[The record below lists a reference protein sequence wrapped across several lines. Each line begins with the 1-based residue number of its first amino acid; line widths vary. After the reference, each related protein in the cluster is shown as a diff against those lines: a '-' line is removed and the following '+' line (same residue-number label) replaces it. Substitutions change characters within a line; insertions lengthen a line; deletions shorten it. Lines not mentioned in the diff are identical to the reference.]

1 MSCVCASYCKQRWRA
16 ACVTSSR
23 AMSSAA
29 RALSSDGSPQPKR
42 PDVESSNA
50 SLSAPPGFAVATL
63 RQVLPPA
70 PLQRPESPRGSRPE
84 PSPQRRTARPRS
96 RVQRSSRAEPTSQP
110 SNSRSRSAARVA
122 AVLGP
127 GGPPAMVMPPGPG
140 PSILAVPW
148 SGWAASALAAPP
160 GPAYTTPDSR
170 PEHLYVPPRY
180 ALQRASWA
188 VDAADECA
196 RAATFRDSARRAV
209 AEALDIAREA
219 IKEALTYI

>member
-1 MSCVCASYCKQRWRA
+1 
-16 ACVTSSR
+16 
-23 AMSSAA
+23 MSSAA

-96 RVQRSSRAEPTSQP
+96 RVQRSSRAKPTSQP

-127 GGPPAMVMPPGPG
+127 GGPPAMVMPPG

-170 PEHLYVPPRY
+170 PEHLYVHPRY

-188 VDAADECA
+188 VAAAEECA
-196 RAATFRDSARRAV
+196 RAATLRDSTRRAV

>member
-1 MSCVCASYCKQRWRA
+1 
-16 ACVTSSR
+16 
-23 AMSSAA
+23 MSSAA

-84 PSPQRRTARPRS
+84 PSPQPRTVRPRS

-110 SNSRSRSAARVA
+110 SNSRSRSAARAV

-140 PSILAVPW
+140 FWQCRGQAGPHQPWRRRQGQRTRRQIAV
-148 SGWAASALAAPP
+148 
-160 GPAYTTPDSR
+160 
-170 PEHLYVPPRY
+170 
-180 ALQRASWA
+180 QN
-188 VDAADECA
+188 
-196 RAATFRDSARRAV
+196 TFMCTLV
-209 AEALDIAREA
+209 MLFRER
-219 IKEALTYI
+219 LGL

>member
-1 MSCVCASYCKQRWRA
+1 
-16 ACVTSSR
+16 
-23 AMSSAA
+23 MSSAA
-29 RALSSDGSPQPKR
+29 RALSSDGSPQLKR

-96 RVQRSSRAEPTSQP
+96 RVQRSSRAKPTSQP

-127 GGPPAMVMPPGPG
+127 GGPPAMVMPPG

-170 PEHLYVPPRY
+170 PEHLYVHPRY

-188 VDAADECA
+188 VAAAEECA
-196 RAATFRDSARRAV
+196 RAATLRDSTRRAV

>member
-1 MSCVCASYCKQRWRA
+1 MSWVCASYCKQRWRA

-29 RALSSDGSPQPKR
+29 RALSSDCGPLPNR
-42 PDVESSNA
+42 PDVESSKAN
-50 SLSAPPGFAVATL
+50 LSAPPGFAVATL

-96 RVQRSSRAEPTSQP
+96 RVQRSSRAKPTSQP

-127 GGPPAMVMPPGPG
+127 GGPPAMVMPPG

-170 PEHLYVPPRY
+170 PEHLYVHPRY

-188 VDAADECA
+188 VAAAEECA
-196 RAATFRDSARRAV
+196 RAATLRDSTRRAA
-209 AEALDIAREA
+209 AEALGIAREA